1 VLVRNGREGTSFSG
15 RRGFGPHY
23 FAFVDAA
30 KIDTPLGGDC
40 SQLYP
45 MHMKHNGATRT
56 LLRLI
61 DGVFP
66 NSAYL
71 QCKLLQ
77 RPTQNGC
84 YSAPAL
90 PTTTALPQIVPL
102 SPLMSLVAPRVAAAA
117 LDGSHP

>member
-61 DGVFP
+61 NGVFR

-71 QCKLLQ
+71 QCKLLR
-77 RPTQNGC
+77 RPMQNSR
-84 YSAPAL
+84 YSALAL

-102 SPLMSLVAPRVAAAA
+102 SPLMRLVAQCVAVAA
-117 LDGSHP
+117 LDGGRP